1 MDIELYNI
9 LLKLADGFSVI
20 ALLLLVVR
28 YFIKKENKYKEEIK
42 DKDKTYKAQIE
53 EKETNFKKE
62 LQEKELHIRELNE
75 DARKNDKESLLIINK
90 LTKTIDKFV
99 ISNENT
105 KEELENI
112 VELLKNRYKK

>member
-9 LLKLADGFSVI
+9 LIKLADGFSVI

-28 YFIKKENKYKEEIK
+28 YFIKKENKYK
-42 DKDKTYKAQIE
+42 TQIE
-53 EKETNFKKE
+53 QKE
-62 LQEKELHIRELNE
+62 QHIRELNE
-75 DARKNDKESLLIINK
+75 EARKNDKESLLIINK

-112 VELLKNRYKK
+112 VELLKNRYK